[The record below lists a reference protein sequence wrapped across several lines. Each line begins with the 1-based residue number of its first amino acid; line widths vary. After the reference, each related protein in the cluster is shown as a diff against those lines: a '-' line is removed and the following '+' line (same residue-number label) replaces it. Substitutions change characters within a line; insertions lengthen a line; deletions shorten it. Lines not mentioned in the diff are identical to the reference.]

1 MNAIV
6 DFAMRFVED
15 DKTQFDP
22 GGWNINNMDS
32 LRHYKYKSYSE
43 LVKEIVKQIEDK
55 YHSSVYRAIN
65 KEFNLDINESVIN
78 EGVLAKQ
85 GVSKLS
91 DYSLVGAHD
100 SDMKEFDEK
109 LAKLLG
115 EKDYK
120 KIIQVDSEYDGDN
133 PLQSKIFDYLE
144 SNFRGSGVPGMM
156 DYVQDFN
163 YDKKLNVAKIDDY
176 GFVGY
181 LFTDK
186 SKF

>member
-1 MNAIV
+1 MKNLQT
-6 DFAMRFVED
+6 FNEFV
-15 DKTQFDP
+15 
-22 GGWNINNMDS
+22 
-32 LRHYKYKSYSE
+32 
-43 LVKEIVKQIEDK
+43 
-55 YHSSVYRAIN
+55 
-65 KEFNLDINESVIN
+65 NESNESIN

-85 GVSKLS
+85 GVAKLS

-100 SDMKEFDEK
+100 SYMKEFDEK
-109 LAKLLG
+109 LAQLLG

-120 KIIQVDSEYDGDN
+120 KIIQVDSEYEGDD
-133 PLQSKIFDYLE
+133 LIQSKIFDYLE
-144 SNFRGSGVPGMM
+144 RNFNGSGVPGMM

-181 LFTDK
+181 LFTAK

>member
-1 MNAIV
+1 MKNLQT
-6 DFAMRFVED
+6 FNEFV
-15 DKTQFDP
+15 
-22 GGWNINNMDS
+22 
-32 LRHYKYKSYSE
+32 
-43 LVKEIVKQIEDK
+43 
-55 YHSSVYRAIN
+55 
-65 KEFNLDINESVIN
+65 NESNESIN

-85 GVSKLS
+85 GVAKLS

-109 LAKLLG
+109 LAQLLG

-120 KIIQVDSEYDGDN
+120 KIIQVDSEYEGDD
-133 PLQSKIFDYLE
+133 LIQSKIFDYLE
-144 SNFRGSGVPGMM
+144 RNFNGSGVPGMM

-181 LFTDK
+181 LFTAK